1 MNNRRLYY
9 KVLAPFASLIVA
21 GASQAAEVDTSIIDQ
36 ALNIID
42 QQNQA
47 AAASQE
53 NITRLSNSASTL
65 FEEFKL
71 ENDNLEAMLV
81 LNAGLRR
88 QISVQEEN
96 IATIQQSITDVA
108 VVTQEMPLLM
118 SKMLTSVEQFI
129 ELDMPFQ
136 LEDRRARLAFAR
148 DAIDSPDV
156 SVAEKFRQILVLYQT
171 ENNYGRTHETYPTTL
186 NIEGTDRDVDILR
199 VGRIALLYQT
209 KDRTMTGAWDQAS
222 RTWVALDPVEY
233 RTCNPASHQRV
244 QRACVACHPGSSHRC
259 TGVSTVKKI
268 IKFAGIS
275 VTGLF
280 LAISS
285 QSYAQQPASQHWL
298 NC

>member
-1 MNNRRLYY
+1 MNNRRFYY
-9 KVLAPFASLIVA
+9 KVLAPFASLMVA
-21 GASQAAEVDTSIIDQ
+21 GATQAAEVDTSIIDQ
-36 ALNIID
+36 ALNIIE
-42 QQNQA
+42 QQNEA

-53 NITRLSNSASTL
+53 NVTRLSNSASTL

-81 LNAGLRR
+81 LNAGLRK

-96 IATIQQSITDVA
+96 IATLQQSITDVA

-118 SKMLTSVEQFI
+118 TKMLTSIEQFI

-136 LEDRRARLAFAR
+136 QEERRARLQFAR

-186 NIEGTDRDVDILR
+186 NIEGVDRDVDILR

-209 KDRTMTGAWDQAS
+209 KDRTLTGAWDKAAGA
-222 RTWVALDPVEY
+222 WVTLDPIEY
-233 RTCNPASHQRV
+233 RTAV
-244 QRACVACHPGSSHRC
+244 QRA
-259 TGVSTVKKI
+259 
-268 IKFAGIS
+268 IS
-275 VTGLF
+275 VSSGLVSP
-280 LAISS
+280 AIMDLPIVAPES
-285 QSYAQQPASQHWL
+285 AQ
-298 NC
+298 